1 MTVRPNRRTVLR
13 WSAGAALAPLWV
25 ACGSAPPPTY
35 QVGAAEKGGFF
46 YEFTQSLVDATAR
59 ADLDFRLER
68 LVTSGSLQN
77 LSFVRDGTLPLA
89 IAFADAAVADP
100 SGVTALSRIYE
111 NYLQVAVVA
120 DGPIADV
127 ADLRGR
133 RVSLGPV
140 GSGLA
145 NSAERILAAADI
157 PVAALTQVPTAL
169 VDLLDA
175 LGDGRV
181 EAGFFGGGV
190 PNPVMD
196 SSTGRGPASGIRILN
211 LSAPLVRL
219 QDEYGSVYQ
228 PVTVPAGVYGSDE
241 EVQTVGVTSLV
252 VASPTLPDEVAGALV
267 DLMLTRPEEL
277 VPPAALGT
285 QYLSPS
291 ALPFTFGI
299 PLHPGAAQ
307 AYREHHG

>member
-1 MTVRPNRRTVLR
+1 MTARPNRRTVLR
-13 WSAGAALAPLWV
+13 WSAGVVLAPLWS
-25 ACGSAPPPTY
+25 ACTSAPLPTY

-59 ADLDFRLER
+59 AELDFRLAR

-77 LSFVRDGTLPLA
+77 LALVRDGTLPLA

-100 SGVTALSRIYE
+100 SGVQALSRIYE

-120 DGPIADV
+120 DGPIGSLT
-127 ADLRGR
+127 DLPGR

-157 PVAALTQVPTAL
+157 PLDAITQVPTPL
-169 VDLLDA
+169 VDLLEA

-181 EAGFFGGGV
+181 DAGFFGGGV
-190 PNPVMD
+190 PNALMD
-196 SSTGRGPASGIRILN
+196 GSTGRGPTSGIRILD
-211 LSAPLVRL
+211 LSEPSVRL
-219 QDEYGSVYQ
+219 PDRYGSVYQ
-228 PVTVPAGVYGSDE
+228 PVTVPAGVYGSDR

-252 VASPTLPDEVAGALV
+252 LASPALPDDVAGGLV

-291 ALPFTFGI
+291 ALPYTFGI
-299 PLHPGAAQ
+299 PLHPGAID
-307 AYREHHG
+307 AYRRHHG

>member
-1 MTVRPNRRTVLR
+1 MTVRPSRRTVLR
-13 WSAGAALAPLWV
+13 WSAAAALAPLTA
-25 ACGSAPPPTY
+25 ACSSGPPPTY

-46 YEFTQSLVDATAR
+46 YEFTQSLVDAVAR
-59 ADLDFRLER
+59 AGLDFRLER

-77 LSFVRDGTLPLA
+77 LTFVRDGTLPLA

-100 SGVTALSRIYE
+100 SGVLALSRIYE

-120 DGPIADV
+120 DGPIATV
-127 ADLRGR
+127 ADLPGR

-145 NSAERILAAADI
+145 NSAERILQAADV
-157 PVAALTQVPTAL
+157 PVDRITAVPTPL

-196 SSTGRGPASGIRILN
+196 TSGGRGPSSGIRILN
-211 LSAPLVRL
+211 LSQPLVRL
-219 QDEYGSVYQ
+219 QAQYGPVYQ
-228 PVTVPAGVYGSDE
+228 TVTVPAGVYGSDLD
-241 EVQTVGVTSLV
+241 VQTVGVTSLV
-252 VASPTLPDEVAGALV
+252 LASPSLPDEVAGGLV
-267 DLMLTRPEEL
+267 DLMVTRPQEL

-291 ALPFTFGI
+291 ALPYTFGI
-299 PLHPGAAQ
+299 PLHPGAVET
-307 AYREHHG
+307 YRRHHG